1 MNIALL
7 SEKYTPDIGGLAIS
21 TERLAGLL
29 ASAGHRVRVF
39 CPSPGMPASETRSFS
54 QEGIRITRFG
64 AHKRPEDTL
73 VDWFERIVNDHRREP
88 FDLLHA
94 YYLTRA
100 GFVAAYAGRYLG
112 LPSVVS
118 IRGNDIERAAFDPSR
133 FSHVMYALQNAS
145 AVTTN
150 ASLLRVKAQA
160 FIDREIFLI
169 PNGIDT
175 GLFKPMERNA
185 ALAQALGIDDDR
197 PTIGFAGELRNKKGL
212 ATLLSAY
219 AQINKIHSTRLL
231 IVGDV
236 RSGEDQ
242 RIFDEIKTSI
252 PTSKITLTGYV
263 SNRDLPS
270 YYSLMDVLV
279 HPSLRDGMPNV
290 LLEAMA
296 CEKAVIATPVGGA
309 LDVIEDS
316 KNGRMVPVNDVQAL
330 TTILQELLSD
340 RLQRDRLGASARQ
353 TVQSRFTYRN
363 ELDGNLAVYRTLG
376 LQG

>member
-21 TERLAGLL
+21 TERLANLL
-29 ASAGHRVRVF
+29 SSAGHRVRAF
-39 CPSPGMPASETRSFS
+39 CPSPSLSPSETRTFS
-54 QEGIRITRFG
+54 QNGIHITRFG
-64 AHKRPEDTL
+64 VHKRLDDTL
-73 VDWFERIVNDHRREP
+73 VDWLERIVDDHRREP

-94 YYLTRA
+94 YYLPHA
-100 GFVAAYAGRYLG
+100 GFVAAHAGRYLG

-160 FIDREIFLI
+160 FSDREIFLI

-175 GLFKPMERNA
+175 KLFKPMERNT
-185 ALAQALGIDDDR
+185 ALAQALGIADE
-197 PTIGFAGELRNKKGL
+197 PTIGFVGELRKKKGL
-212 ATLLSAY
+212 TTLLSAY
-219 AQINKIHSTRLL
+219 AQTTKINSTRLL

-236 RSGEDQ
+236 RTGEDQ
-242 RIFDEIKTSI
+242 KLFDEIKSSI
-252 PTSKITLTGYV
+252 PNSKITLTGYV
-263 SNRDLPS
+263 SNSDLPS
-270 YYSLMDVLV
+270 YYSLMDVVV
-279 HPSLRDGMPNV
+279 HPSVRDGMPNV

-296 CEKAVIATPVGGA
+296 CEKAVVATPVGGA
-309 LDVIEDS
+309 LDVIEDC
-316 KNGRMVPVNDVQAL
+316 KNGRMVPVNDVTSL
-330 TTILQELLSD
+330 TTILIELLSD
-340 RLQRDRLGASARQ
+340 RSQRDQLGTSARR
-353 TVQSRFTYRN
+353 TVQGRFTYRN
-363 ELDGNLAVYRTLG
+363 ELDGNLSVYRNLG

>member
-29 ASAGHRVRVF
+29 SSAGHRVRVF
-39 CPSPGMPASETRSFS
+39 CPSLGMPASETRSFS
-54 QEGIRITRFG
+54 QEGIRIIRFG
-64 AHKRPEDTL
+64 VHKRPEDTL

-100 GFVAAYAGRYLG
+100 GFMAVYAGRYLG

-133 FSHVMYALQNAS
+133 FSHIMYALQNAS

-169 PNGIDT
+169 PNGIDS
-175 GLFKPMERNA
+175 GLFKPMQRNA
-185 ALAQALGIDDDR
+185 GLAQALGIVDDR
-197 PTIGFAGELRNKKGL
+197 PTIGFAGELRHKKGL

-219 AQINKIHSTRLL
+219 AQVNKIHSTRLL

-236 RSGEDQ
+236 RTGEDQ
-242 RIFDEIKTSI
+242 RIFDEMKTSI
-252 PTSKITLTGYV
+252 PTSKITVTGYV
-263 SNRDLPS
+263 SNRELPS

-309 LDVIEDS
+309 LDVIEDR
-316 KNGRMVPVNDVQAL
+316 KNGRMVPVNDVQSL
-330 TTILQELLSD
+330 TTILEELLSD
-340 RLQRDRLGASARQ
+340 RSQRERLGASARQ
-353 TVQSRFTYRN
+353 TVQSRFTHRN